1 MSTWPAHGGAE
12 VGKQLGA
19 WRHLRNA
26 WNGVEDMK
34 YSSTLPHP
42 GADRDAMLA
51 KLRFLTLEARTR
63 SLQAQSEMAYY
74 DWLGV
79 ELAARRIS
87 PQGAESILQDA
98 YGIEDAIAAE
108 APSS

>member
-51 KLRFLTLEARTR
+51 KLRF
-63 SLQAQSEMAYY
+63 
-74 DWLGV
+74 
-79 ELAARRIS
+79 
-87 PQGAESILQDA
+87 
-98 YGIEDAIAAE
+98 
-108 APSS
+108 